1 MRQNF
6 LQLPASLN
14 TLLNYSLCYVMID
27 CVCSIRLAQITVQL
41 ILELVQ
47 PTSDS
52 MVVDAI
58 EQLQREE

>member
-1 MRQNF
+1 
-6 LQLPASLN
+6 
-14 TLLNYSLCYVMID
+14 MID

-47 PTSDS
+47 STSDS